1 MLMTCGNVF
10 FCNTFTFIRATR
22 ECLLMKKVVTFQNLQ
37 KYKTHAWNKVN
48 NGKIRLRMVETILT
62 ITLENY
68 FNLLKVQISICLK
81 KNKLYYYFLARGCT
95 LDIKPLSY
103 FPTNL
108 FDHYSIICIIIC
120 KEKQTDERVEMLIS
134 CVNKNLHDS
143 IISVRVKV
151 LSGIIG
157 LASSRLLQCLLQGRK
172 KSGHVYVC

>member
-1 MLMTCGNVF
+1 MDVDNMYCGDVI

-22 ECLLMKKVVTFQNLQ
+22 ECLLVTFKNLQ

-62 ITLENY
+62 ITLDNY

-81 KNKLYYYFLARGCT
+81 MNKLYYYFLARGCT
-95 LDIKPLSY
+95 RDIKPLSY

-108 FDHYSIICIIIC
+108 FDHYTIICIIIC

-134 CVNKNLHDS
+134 CVIKNS
-143 IISVRVKV
+143 IISVRVNV